1 MTKSMDIMAAK
12 YFDVTRRY
20 FNTYRKNVSRI
31 KNDEINKSI
40 GASFEN
46 MDTVLQGNLKTL
58 FIG

>member
-1 MTKSMDIMAAK
+1 MAAK

-40 GASFEN
+40 GTSFEN